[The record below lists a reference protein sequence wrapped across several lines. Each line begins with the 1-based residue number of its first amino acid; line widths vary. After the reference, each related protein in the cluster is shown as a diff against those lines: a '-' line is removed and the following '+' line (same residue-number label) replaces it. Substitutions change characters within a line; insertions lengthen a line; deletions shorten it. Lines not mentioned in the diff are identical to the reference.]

1 LEAPDDGSVLI
12 DIAFF
17 VASCGKAAYGCGW
30 RILLIA
36 VASTL
41 ETASTPLIAAP
52 TKQEKHMLMSTDRI
66 LVSHVGSLPRPEI
79 LSNMLIRQEAGE
91 PIDAVELARQVE
103 IATAHAIGRQVEA
116 GVDVG
121 NDGEQSR
128 VGFQTYVPR
137 CLCGFG
143 GESNRPPAR
152 DQVEFPSYGRQT
164 AMRFPHSARVSNA
177 PAALSDVRY
186 VNSAPIKEDAARLKR
201 MGSRFS
207 ECFMTAPSP
216 GIVATT
222 MLNQHYD
229 SHEAYLTALAKALSN
244 EYRAIHDAGL
254 ILQIDSP
261 DLAMERHRFFGHLTE
276 AEFLG
281 QLELHVAAINL
292 GIEGIPRDR
301 IRLHVCWGN
310 NDGPHVHDVAMAAI
324 LPELCRANVG
334 ALSIEFA
341 NPRHQHEYSA
351 LRKNPLPAHMLL
363 MPGVLDTTTNIV
375 EHPEL
380 IAQRLE
386 EAASVVG
393 DRERVI
399 AGTDCGFGTFA
410 GREYVAEEIVWVKL
424 AAAAE
429 GARIASRRLWGR
441 AHSC

>member
-1 LEAPDDGSVLI
+1 MM
-12 DIAFF
+12 FF
-17 VASCGKAAYGCGW
+17 RRS
-30 RILLIA
+30 
-36 VASTL
+36 
-41 ETASTPLIAAP
+41 E
-52 TKQEKHMLMSTDRI
+52 EKPVLMSTDRI
-66 LVSHVGSLPRPEI
+66 LVSHVGSLTRNET
-79 LSNMLIRQEAGE
+79 LSNLLMRQEVGE
-91 PIDAVELARQVE
+91 TIDTAEL
-103 IATAHAIGRQVEA
+103 GRQVEMATVDVIDKQIKA
-116 GVDVG
+116 GIDVG

-143 GESNRPPAR
+143 GESKRPPAR
-152 DQVEFPSYGRQT
+152 DQIEFPSYVRQ
-164 AMRFPHSARVSNA
+164 AAARFPHMARAMNA

-186 VNSAPIKEDAARLKR
+186 VNSAPIMEDAARLKR
-201 MGSRFS
+201 LGGGFS

-229 SHEAYLTALAKALSN
+229 SHETYLTALAKALAN
-244 EYRAIHDAGL
+244 EYRAIFDAGL
-254 ILQIDSP
+254 ILQIDAP
-261 DLAMERHRFFGHLTE
+261 DLAMERHRFFDHLTD
-276 AEFLG
+276 AEFLR

-292 GIEGIPRDR
+292 GIAGIPRDR
-301 IRLHVCWGN
+301 VRLHVCWGN
-310 NDGPHVHDVAMAAI
+310 NDGPHVYDVAMADI
-324 LPELCRANVG
+324 LAALYRANVG

-341 NPRHQHEYSA
+341 NPRHQHEYDA
-351 LRKNPLPAHMLL
+351 LRNNPLPVHMLL

-380 IAQRLE
+380 VARRLE
-386 EAASVVG
+386 EAVSVVG

-410 GREYVAEEIVWVKL
+410 GREYVAEDVVWAKL

-441 AHSC
+441 GGG

>member
-1 LEAPDDGSVLI
+1 MPV
-12 DIAFF
+12 
-17 VASCGKAAYGCGW
+17 
-30 RILLIA
+30 
-36 VASTL
+36 
-41 ETASTPLIAAP
+41 
-52 TKQEKHMLMSTDRI
+52 LMSTDRI
-66 LVSHVGSLPRPEI
+66 LVSHVGSLTRNKT
-79 LSNMLIRQEAGE
+79 LSDLLIRQEVGE
-91 PIDAVELARQVE
+91 TIDTAELARQVE
-103 IATAHAIGRQVEA
+103 MATAEVIHKQVEA
-116 GVDVG
+116 GIDVG

-143 GESNRPPAR
+143 GESKRPPAR
-152 DQVEFPSYGRQT
+152 DQIEFPNYVRQ
-164 AMRFPHSARVSNA
+164 AAARFPHMARAMNA

-186 VNSAPIKEDAARLKR
+186 VNSVPIMEDAARLKR
-201 MGSRFS
+201 LGGGFS

-229 SHEAYLTALAKALSN
+229 SHQGYLTALAKALAN
-244 EYRAIHDAGL
+244 EYRAIFDAGL
-254 ILQIDSP
+254 ILQIDAP
-261 DLAMERHRFFGHLTE
+261 DLAMERHRFFDHLTD
-276 AEFLG
+276 AEFLR

-301 IRLHVCWGN
+301 VRLHVCWGN
-310 NDGPHVHDVAMAAI
+310 NDGPHVYDVAMAAI
-324 LPELCRANVG
+324 LPELYRANVG

-341 NPRHQHEYSA
+341 NPRHQHEYDA
-351 LRKNPLPAHMLL
+351 LRNNPLPGHMLL

-380 IAQRLE
+380 VARRLE
-386 EAASVVG
+386 EAVSAVG

-410 GREYVAEEIVWVKL
+410 GREYVAEDVVWAKL

-429 GARIASRRLWGR
+429 GAGIASRRLWGR
-441 AHSC
+441 ARG

>member
-1 LEAPDDGSVLI
+1 
-12 DIAFF
+12 
-17 VASCGKAAYGCGW
+17 
-30 RILLIA
+30 
-36 VASTL
+36 
-41 ETASTPLIAAP
+41 
-52 TKQEKHMLMSTDRI
+52 MSTDRI
-66 LVSHVGSLPRPEI
+66 LVSHVGSLPRNET
-79 LSNMLIRQEAGE
+79 LCDLLIRQEAGE
-91 PIDAVELARQVE
+91 TIDTVELARQVE
-103 IATAHAIGRQVEA
+103 TATAAVIDKQIKA

-143 GESNRPPAR
+143 GESKRPPAR
-152 DQVEFPSYGRQT
+152 DQTEFPSYVRQ
-164 AMRFPHSARVSNA
+164 AAARFPHMARAMNA

-186 VNSAPIKEDAARLKR
+186 VNCAPIMEDAARLR
-201 MGSRFS
+201 RLGGGFS

-222 MLNQHYD
+222 MINQHYD
-229 SHEAYLTALAKALSN
+229 SHEAYLTALAKALAN
-244 EYRAIHDAGL
+244 EYRAIFDAGL
-254 ILQIDSP
+254 ILQIDAP
-261 DLAMERHRFFGHLTE
+261 DLAMERHRFFDHLAD
-276 AEFLG
+276 AEFLR
-281 QLELHVAAINL
+281 QLERHIAAINL

-301 IRLHVCWGN
+301 VRLHVCWGN
-310 NDGPHVHDVAMAAI
+310 NDGPHVYDVAMAAI
-324 LPELCRANVG
+324 LPALYGANVG

-341 NPRHQHEYSA
+341 NPRHQHEYDA
-351 LRKNPLPAHMLL
+351 LRANPLPGHMLL

-380 IAQRLE
+380 VARRLE
-386 EAASVVG
+386 EAVSVVG

-410 GREYVAEEIVWVKL
+410 GREYVAEDVVWAKL

-441 AHSC
+441 AGG

>member
-1 LEAPDDGSVLI
+1 
-12 DIAFF
+12 
-17 VASCGKAAYGCGW
+17 
-30 RILLIA
+30 
-36 VASTL
+36 
-41 ETASTPLIAAP
+41 
-52 TKQEKHMLMSTDRI
+52 MLMSTGRI
-66 LVSHVGSLPRPEI
+66 LVSHVGSLPRTEE
-79 LSNMLIRQEAGE
+79 LSDLLIRQEAGE
-91 PIDAVELARQVE
+91 AIDVAELARQVE
-103 IATAHAIGRQVEA
+103 TATAYVIDKQLKA

-143 GESNRPPAR
+143 GESKRPPAR
-152 DQVEFPSYGRQT
+152 DQLEFPSYVRQV
-164 AMRFPHSARVSNA
+164 AKRFPHTARAMNA

-186 VNSAPIKEDAARLKR
+186 VNSAPIEEDAARLKR
-201 MGSRFS
+201 MGARFS

-229 SHEAYLTALAKALSN
+229 SHETYLMALAKALSN
-244 EYRAIHDAGL
+244 EYQAIHQAGL

-261 DLAMERHRFFGHLTE
+261 DLAMERHRFFDGLND
-276 AEFLG
+276 AEFLT
-281 QLELHVAAINL
+281 QLELHVAAINV

-310 NDGPHVHDVAMAAI
+310 NDGPHIYDIAMAAI
-324 LPELCRANVG
+324 LPELYRANVG

-341 NPRHQHEYSA
+341 NPRHQHEYDA
-351 LRKNPLPAHMLL
+351 LRDNPLPAHMLL
-363 MPGVLDTTTNIV
+363 MPGVLDTTTNFV

-380 IAQRLE
+380 VARRLE
-386 EAASVVG
+386 EAVAVVG

-410 GREYVAEEIVWVKL
+410 GREYVAEEIVWAKL

-429 GARIASRRLWGR
+429 GARIASRRLWDRTGG
-441 AHSC
+441 

>member
-1 LEAPDDGSVLI
+1 
-12 DIAFF
+12 
-17 VASCGKAAYGCGW
+17 
-30 RILLIA
+30 
-36 VASTL
+36 
-41 ETASTPLIAAP
+41 
-52 TKQEKHMLMSTDRI
+52 MLMSTQRI
-66 LVSHVGSLPRPEI
+66 LVSHVGSLSRNET
-79 LSNMLIRQEAGE
+79 LSDLLIRQDAGE
-91 PIDAVELARQVE
+91 AIDTAELARQVE
-103 IATAHAIGRQVEA
+103 TATAYVIDKQVKA

-128 VGFQTYVPR
+128 VSFQTYVPR

-143 GESNRPPAR
+143 GVSNRPPAR
-152 DQVEFPSYGRQT
+152 DQIEFPSYVRQM
-164 AMRFPHSARVSNA
+164 AARFPHMARAMNA
-177 PAALSDVRY
+177 PAAVADVQY
-186 VNSAPIKEDAARLKR
+186 VNSVPIKEDAARLKR
-201 MGSRFS
+201 MGGGFS

-229 SHEAYLTALAKALSN
+229 SHEAYLMALAKALSH
-244 EYRAIHDAGL
+244 EYREIHDAGL
-254 ILQIDSP
+254 ILQIDAP
-261 DLAMERHRFFGHLTE
+261 DLAMERHRFFDNLTE
-276 AEFLG
+276 ADFLR
-281 QLELHVAAINL
+281 QLELHVAAINA

-310 NDGPHVHDVAMAAI
+310 NDGPHIYDIAMATI
-324 LPELCRANVG
+324 LPELYRANVG

-341 NPRHQHEYSA
+341 NPRHQHEYDA
-351 LRKNPLPAHMLL
+351 LRENPLPAHMLL
-363 MPGVLDTTTNIV
+363 MPGVLDTTTNFV

-380 IAQRLE
+380 VARRLE
-386 EAASVVG
+386 QAVAVVG

-441 AHSC
+441 AAG